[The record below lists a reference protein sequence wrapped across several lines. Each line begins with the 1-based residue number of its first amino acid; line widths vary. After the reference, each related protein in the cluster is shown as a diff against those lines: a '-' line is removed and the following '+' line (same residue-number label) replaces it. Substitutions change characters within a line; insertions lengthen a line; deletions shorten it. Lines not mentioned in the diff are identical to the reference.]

1 MKRLKY
7 GATKYMTPD
16 EYKQYK
22 RDLGKRWRKNNK
34 AKIKAKNK
42 YYAELYKQTKPCE
55 CICKNCGRKF
65 NAPRKYYKLCSQC
78 LEENHYIAEVKR
90 KTVALKQEERIAEY
104 KEIVRMSKQGFTQ
117 MIIAE
122 TFGRTQSGI
131 SSILRRM
138 KNRPCKK

>member
-22 RDLGKRWRKNNK
+22 RDLGKRWRKKNK

-42 YYAELYKQTKPCE
+42 YYADLYKIIRPCE
-55 CICKNCGRKF
+55 CICKICGRKF
-65 NAPRKYYKLCSQC
+65 DAPRKYYKLCPQC
-78 LEENHYIAEVKR
+78 LKENRYIAEVKR
-90 KTVALKQEERIAEY
+90 KTIALKQEERRAEY
-104 KEIVRMSKQGFTQ
+104 EQILVMRRMGIRQRV
-117 MIIAE
+117 IADAL
-122 TFGRTQSGI
+122 GRSQSGI

-138 KNRPCKK
+138 KK